1 MNNLNIKL
9 LSDNATTPTRAY
21 GVSAGLDI
29 YAAEEVEIEPQ
40 EKILLA
46 TDIAVDIP
54 EGYVGLLTS
63 RSGVS
68 SKTHLVV
75 ETGKIDAGYNGH
87 MRVNIKNDKQILDI
101 KEYAYFDIKNNLDCG
116 YVGEPVNAKYVI
128 NKGKGSVGKMIPK
141 FRAWDKVNKEMI
153 EDVASIHFKTEMI
166 VTSNLCFYPFKD
178 IELLQSTGLLDK
190 NGTEIYD
197 GDILQVSRN
206 HTKTDERY
214 FNNEKINYVIEF
226 VIYDDM
232 EAYADIEHNGWCAVS
247 ETHTSRCT
255 LIDAVTLW
263 RGTVVGNIYEHPH
276 LLGEE

>member
-29 YAAEEVEIEPQ
+29 YAAETVVIEPQ

-87 MRVNIKNDKQILDI
+87 VKVNIKNDYDDDGGETIFLRDI
-101 KEYAYFDIKNNLDCG
+101 QDEKIFEEKRNIYKRFSYK
-116 YVGEPVNAKYVI
+116 I
-128 NKGKGSVGKMIPK
+128 NKGDKIAQLVITPIITPEVNVVEEFDGKSERDTKGFGSSG
-141 FRAWDKVNKEMI
+141 
-153 EDVASIHFKTEMI
+153 
-166 VTSNLCFYPFKD
+166 Y
-178 IELLQSTGLLDK
+178 
-190 NGTEIYD
+190 
-197 GDILQVSRN
+197 
-206 HTKTDERY
+206 
-214 FNNEKINYVIEF
+214 
-226 VIYDDM
+226 
-232 EAYADIEHNGWCAVS
+232 
-247 ETHTSRCT
+247 
-255 LIDAVTLW
+255 
-263 RGTVVGNIYEHPH
+263 
-276 LLGEE
+276 

>member
-29 YAAEEVEIEPQ
+29 YAAETVVIEPQ

-87 MRVNIKNDKQILDI
+87 MKVNIKNDSVVLVPSGMVT
-101 KEYAYFDIKNNLDCG
+101 KNIMNIEG
-116 YVGEPVNAKYVI
+116 VVMKSEPEGNFCLGSYVI
-128 NKGKGSVGKMIPK
+128 NKG
-141 FRAWDKVNKEMI
+141 DKIAQLVI
-153 EDVASIHFKTEMI
+153 VPI
-166 VTSNLCFYPFKD
+166 VTPEVNVV
-178 IELLQSTGLLDK
+178 E
-190 NGTEIYD
+190 
-197 GDILQVSRN
+197 
-206 HTKTDERY
+206 
-214 FNNEKINYVIEF
+214 EF
-226 VIYDDM
+226 
-232 EAYADIEHNGWCAVS
+232 ES
-247 ETHTSRCT
+247 ESE
-255 LIDAVTLW
+255 
-263 RGTVVGNIYEHPH
+263 RGTNGFGSSGY
-276 LLGEE
+276 